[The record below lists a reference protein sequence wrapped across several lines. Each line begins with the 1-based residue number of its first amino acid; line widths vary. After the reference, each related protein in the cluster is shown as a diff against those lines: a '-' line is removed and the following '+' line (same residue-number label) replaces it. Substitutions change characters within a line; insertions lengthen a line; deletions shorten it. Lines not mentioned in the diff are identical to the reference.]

1 MTTHTEEEICPTCMG
16 SGEGMT
22 ETSNCRN
29 CKGSGVVLVEVE
41 DENRCQSDTDELETG
56 EL

>member
-1 MTTHTEEEICPTCMG
+1 MTSIHTEEEICPTCMG

-29 CKGSGVVLVEVE
+29 CKGSGVVLVEVDDE
-41 DENRCQSDTDELETG
+41 ENRCQSDTDETL
-56 EL
+56 